1 MLRTINQRL
10 LRIRKAYGLEISFL
24 GGEEMTIQAVVLRLD
39 KSRIVKEKEVH
50 GLTSFRELSGVI
62 PAGSPVAITI
72 NGKGTLF
79 KTLPVETVSADVF
92 EAVLPNGNP
101 GEFYV
106 QIARYQNTLAVQ
118 IVRKVVVQ
126 DVLEKISQAGYQP
139 LRVAV
144 GVSDLQFLLPYF
156 NLDGK
161 SGEIRTNHFIVR
173 TNEQKSITDIE
184 PAPFPGRE
192 VRPST
197 EYNIGDQYVYGG
209 GVTAFG
215 SAIGLLAG
223 RVFEGSGS
231 GSGGSRGAEWEGAEG
246 SGSEGWGSE
255 GSEITNE
262 QLVGEREEFRFLR
275 YFKAAFRG
283 FIGALFLVLLINFV
297 LFSHYARINSEQ
309 QMMAMVSLSTAKQE
323 AERETAV
330 QAKVK
335 WMNLNGWD
343 QPSRMS
349 LYADRIA
356 ALVPEDAALT
366 TMKINPVSSNFFGS
380 DAVLKF
386 QRDTIEITGT
396 CGDPVELN
404 RFVNNLRNIRYFRE
418 ISIRSYSYKKE
429 IGEGSFSMEI
439 ISL

>member
-1 MLRTINQRL
+1 MINQRL

-24 GGEEMTIQAVVLRLD
+24 GGDEMTIQAVVLRLE
-39 KSRIVKEKEVH
+39 KRRIVKEKEVH
-50 GLTSFRELSGVI
+50 GLSSFRELSGVI

-79 KTLPVETVSADVF
+79 KTLPVETISAAVF

-106 QIARYQNTLAVQ
+106 QVGRYQNTLAVQ
-118 IVRKVVVQ
+118 IIRKAVVQ
-126 DVLEKISQAGYQP
+126 NVMEELSQAGYKT

-144 GVSDLQFLLPYF
+144 GMSDLQFLLPYF
-156 NLDGK
+156 NFDGK
-161 SGEIRTNHFIVR
+161 SEEIRTNHFLVR
-173 TNEQKSITDIE
+173 TNAQKAITGIE
-184 PAPFPGRE
+184 PAPFPARE

-209 GVTAFG
+209 GVIAFG
-215 SAIGLLAG
+215 SAVGLLAG
-223 RVFEGSGS
+223 
-231 GSGGSRGAEWEGAEG
+231 GA
-246 SGSEGWGSE
+246 
-255 GSEITNE
+255 SEITE
-262 QLVGEREEFRFLR
+262 ERIEAEREEYRYTR

-283 FIGALFLVLLINFV
+283 FIGALFLVLSINFV

-323 AERETAV
+323 AERESAV

-356 ALVPEDAALT
+356 ALVPDDAALT
-366 TMKINPVSSNFFGS
+366 TMRINPITSNFMGS
-380 DAVLKF
+380 DGVLKF

-396 CGDPVELN
+396 CGDPVGLN
-404 RFVNNLRNIRYFRE
+404 RFVNNLRNIRYFRD

>member
-1 MLRTINQRL
+1 MIRIINRRI

-24 GGEEMTIQAVVLRLD
+24 SGDEMTIQAVVLRLE

-79 KTLPVETVSADVF
+79 KTLPVETLSADVF
-92 EAVLPNGNP
+92 ESVLPNGNP

-106 QIARYQNTLAVQ
+106 QVGRYQNTLAVQ
-118 IVRKVVVQ
+118 IVRKLVVQ
-126 DVLEKISQAGYQP
+126 DVLEKIIQAGYKP
-139 LRVAV
+139 LRVGV

-156 NLDGK
+156 NLEGK

-173 TNEQKSITDIE
+173 INEQKSITGIE
-184 PAPFPGRE
+184 PAPLPARE

-209 GVTAFG
+209 GVMAFG
-215 SAIGLLAG
+215 SAVGLLAG
-223 RVFEGSGS
+223 RAFEGSGS
-231 GSGGSRGAEWEGAEG
+231 DGWGSDGSGSGGP
-246 SGSEGWGSE
+246 GSEGWGSD

-262 QLVGEREEFRFLR
+262 QLAGEREEFRFLR

-283 FIGALFLVLLINFV
+283 FIGVLFLVLLVNFV

-309 QMMAMVSLSTAKQE
+309 QTMAMVSLSTAKQE
-323 AERETAV
+323 AGRKTAV

-335 WMNLNGWD
+335 WMSSNGWD

-356 ALVPEDAALT
+356 ALVPDDAALT
-366 TMKINPVSSNFFGS
+366 TMKINPVNSNFMGG
-380 DAVLKF
+380 DGVLKF

-404 RFVNNLRNIRYFRE
+404 RFVNNLRNIRYFRD